1 MEKERMGTM
10 AYYIMY
16 LRKSRADDPNES
28 IDEVLAKH
36 ERILQNY
43 ALLNY
48 KAKIQEENIY
58 REVVSGE
65 TIDDRPEINH
75 VFERMQDKECRGVL
89 VVDPQRLSRGDLIDC
104 GTILRLFKYTNT
116 LIVTPRKSFDLS
128 DKYDEKSIKN
138 ELMQGSEYLDY
149 IKEIMA
155 RGREQ
160 SVLLENNYIW
170 PVPPYGY
177 RKVVKGKHQK
187 LVVDPI
193 EGPYVTYAFK
203 RSAEGVGARRIGN
216 EIEAM
221 GARPRKAKHFEPEY
235 INRILQNK
243 VYLGHICWRKTKTVK
258 RVDGKNLVSKRIS
271 NREYLIIE
279 NTHEAL
285 IDEETFNKVQDHH
298 RRPRVRTNEVL
309 RNPLAGLLKCKACGS
324 SMERKTIKGK
334 KPRYFCRKGQYCKNR
349 SAKIDIVI
357 SGVIKELREKLE
369 DFEILISN
377 DSTDEINQKQKIIE
391 TINSK
396 LSVIDE
402 KQNRLY
408 DFLENGIY
416 TKDVFMNR
424 SELLNEEREK
434 LTTEKLKIENAI
446 HSIRPTKE
454 KIASLHEAIN
464 MLESEETSAESVN
477 IFLKSFIDVI
487 YYEKSCT
494 SGNIQ
499 LEIILK

>member
-1 MEKERMGTM
+1 MF
-10 AYYIMY
+10 YYIMY

-48 KAKIQEENIY
+48 KAKIPEENIY

-177 RKVVKGKHQK
+177 KKVVEGKHQK

-216 EIEAM
+216 EIETM
-221 GARPRKAKHFEPEY
+221 GARPRKAEHFLPDY

-243 VYLGHICWRKTKTVK
+243 VYLGHLCWQKTKTIK
-258 RVDGKNLVSKRIS
+258 RVDGKNLVSKRIC
-271 NREYLIIE
+271 NQEYLVIE

-285 IDEETFNKVQDHH
+285 IDEETFNLVQEKH
-298 RRPRVRTNEVL
+298 RAPRVKSSKVL
-309 RNPLAGLLKCKACGS
+309 QNPLAGLLKCKKCGS
-324 SMERKTIKGK
+324 SVERKTIKGK
-334 KPRYFCRKGQYCKNR
+334 RPRYFCRRTQYCKNR
-349 SAKIDIVI
+349 SVYMDAVIDA
-357 SGVIKELREKLE
+357 VIKGLKEKLE
-369 DFEILISN
+369 DFEIKVTSN
-377 DSTDEINQKQKIIE
+377 DGSEMDQKVKMIKAIDL
-391 TINSK
+391 K
-396 LSVIDE
+396 LESLEE

-424 SELLNEEREK
+424 NELIEKEKKTLLNEKKNVEQIISSVK
-434 LTTEKLKIENAI
+434 
-446 HSIRPTKE
+446 PTKE
-454 KIASLHEAIN
+454 KIASLHKAID
-464 MLESEETSAESVN
+464 MLNDPSLPAENVN
-477 IFLKSFIDVI
+477 IFLKSFIEVM
-487 YYEKSCT
+487 YYEKGCT
-494 SGNIQ
+494 SEDIQ
-499 LEIILK
+499 LEILLK